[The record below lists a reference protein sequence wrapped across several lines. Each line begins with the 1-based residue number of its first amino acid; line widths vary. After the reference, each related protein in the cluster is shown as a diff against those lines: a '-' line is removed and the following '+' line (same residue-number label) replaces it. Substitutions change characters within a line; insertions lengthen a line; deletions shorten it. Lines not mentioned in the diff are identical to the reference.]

1 MDYFEI
7 VSGARAKLFRTI
19 WHCKMVR

>member
-7 VSGARAKLFRTI
+7 VSGARAKLCRTI